1 MTPSQCKMAR
11 SALGWSLRNAADKA
25 GIGINTLVRIEK
37 NADVRVSTIRKLRT
51 AFEAAGIAFLADDG
65 RGCGIRYGLDRD

>member
-11 SALGWSLRNAADKA
+11 GALGWSLRDAADKA

-37 NADVRVSTIRKLRT
+37 SADVRVSTIRKLQS
-51 AFEAAGIAFLADDG
+51 AFEAAGIAFLPDDG

>member
-1 MTPSQCKMAR
+1 MAR
-11 SALGWSLRNAADKA
+11 GALGWSLRDAADKA

-37 NADVRVSTIRKLRT
+37 NSDVRVSTIRKMQS

-65 RGCGIRYGLDRD
+65 QGCGIRYGLDRG